1 MKKGEP
7 FYLEN
12 AILATEFYCIAFCV
26 MSLEEW
32 MVCNIQSIEMNYMR
46 VCWAWTLLE
55 NYLTACKWM
64 KRVVAVA
71 LLYFDGSIDYVE
83 CFARRRRCRRVH
95 MFRFSV
101 RSRSRF
107 VFILP

>member
-1 MKKGEP
+1 
-7 FYLEN
+7 
-12 AILATEFYCIAFCV
+12 
-26 MSLEEW
+26 
-32 MVCNIQSIEMNYMR
+32 
-46 VCWAWTLLE
+46 
-55 NYLTACKWM
+55 M